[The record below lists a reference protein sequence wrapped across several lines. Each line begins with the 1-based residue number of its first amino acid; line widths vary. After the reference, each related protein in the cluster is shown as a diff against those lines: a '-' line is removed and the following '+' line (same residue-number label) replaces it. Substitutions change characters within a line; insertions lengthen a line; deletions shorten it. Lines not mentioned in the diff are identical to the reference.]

1 MAKRNWNNPEEIPPA
16 FDDTL
21 RNAVNDATGKL
32 AKELVDKTTAKSAL
46 AREGD
51 ITIPNEVEIIFYRE
65 EDLPFR
71 VVMAIPAKQTG
82 LSVQSLQ
89 PTFEDCFLCTYDTYV
104 HAADAAKLRKIFRA
118 KLTQ

>member
-1 MAKRNWNNPEEIPPA
+1 MAKRDWNHPEDIPPA

-21 RNAVNDATGKL
+21 RNAAKDATGEL
-32 AKELVDKTTAKSAL
+32 AKELLNKATAKSAL

-51 ITIPNEVEIIFYRE
+51 ITIPNEVEIIFYRQ

-71 VVMAIPAKQTG
+71 VVMAIPTKQTEP
-82 LSVQSLQ
+82 SVQPLQ

-104 HAADAAKLRKIFRA
+104 HAADAAKLSKILRA